1 MNGESLWSRL
11 AGLALIVESCEYDR
25 LHAVLAHEFQRV
37 TTHVR
42 LVGAGA
48 YGLGEDVSVHVEDG
62 TSLHE
67 TQPTLPLAGEWT
79 LAGFCD
85 HLTTL
90 DPWPK
95 APEWEAARRYR
106 NWAFESAALDLVLRQ
121 AGRALH
127 DVLGLEPRPVRFI
140 N

>member
-11 AGLALIVESCEYDR
+11 AGLALIVEGCEYDR
-25 LHAVLAHEFQRV
+25 LHAVLAHEFHRV

-67 TQPTLPLAGEWT
+67 TQPTLPLEGVDACRLLRPPRDARSVAQAAGV
-79 LAGFCD
+79 GGG
-85 HLTTL
+85 
-90 DPWPK
+90 P
-95 APEWEAARRYR
+95 
-106 NWAFESAALDLVLRQ
+106 ALSQ
-121 AGRALH
+121 
-127 DVLGLEPRPVRFI
+127 LGV
-140 N
+140 